1 MMLTKEKIINSSKI
15 KTYYKKPLNKMKKTL
30 FAIAIVSGLFVAGN
44 TVILSSDVVK
54 TSNLVK
60 EKIEYYN
67 NLNSYNNFYKAMEA
81 VPYTENDFK
90 KDLSLF
96 EYLYVNNNAVSDVV
110 FETEKVGF
118 YNFTEMKLKYSD
130 RQEFFPQ
137 FLKETSSMNYSD
149 NNNDYNP
156 YKKIGIYKELLN
168 DKHNIIEGTV
178 ISAIAL
184 TDEKVKE
191 LEEKLSKKYN
201 KNVTL
206 ENKVDE
212 SILGGVLVRLGNT
225 QIDGSVKTRL
235 DNIKD
240 QLSQVIS

>member
-1 MMLTKEKIINSSKI
+1 MIDVIANRYAEALFQLSEEENITKEIYNE
-15 KTYYKKPLNKMKKTL
+15 LH
-30 FAIAIVSGLFVAGN
+30 
-44 TVILSSDVVK
+44 DVVEVIKNNKELDNVLKSPLVAKNEK
-54 TSNLVK
+54 TQLIEALFNN
-60 EKIEYYN
+60 KIN
-67 NLNSYNNFYKAMEA
+67 N
-81 VPYTENDFK
+81 
-90 KDLSLF
+90 DLK
-96 EYLYVNNNAVSDVV
+96 N
-110 FETEKVGF
+110 
-118 YNFTEMKLKYSD
+118 
-130 RQEFFPQ
+130 
-137 FLKETSSMNYSD
+137 FLKILVEKGRISSLKS
-149 NNNDYNP
+149 
-156 YKKIGIYKELLN
+156 IELTFKELLN

-184 TDEKVKE
+184 TEKQVKE

-235 DNIKD
+235 NNIKD

>member
-1 MMLTKEKIINSSKI
+1 MIDIIANRYAKALFELSEEENITKEIYNELNNVVNIVKNNKDLDNVLKSPLVAKDEKVKLIEILFNTKIN
-15 KTYYKKPLNKMKKTL
+15 
-30 FAIAIVSGLFVAGN
+30 
-44 TVILSSDVVK
+44 
-54 TSNLVK
+54 
-60 EKIEYYN
+60 N
-67 NLNSYNNFYKAMEA
+67 NLKN
-81 VPYTENDFK
+81 
-90 KDLSLF
+90 
-96 EYLYVNNNAVSDVV
+96 
-110 FETEKVGF
+110 
-118 YNFTEMKLKYSD
+118 
-130 RQEFFPQ
+130 
-137 FLKETSSMNYSD
+137 FLKILVEKGRISSLKS
-149 NNNDYNP
+149 
-156 YKKIGIYKELLN
+156 IQLTFKELLN
-168 DKHNIIEGTV
+168 DRHNIMEGTV

-212 SILGGVLVRLGNT
+212 SILGGVLVRLGNI

>member
-1 MMLTKEKIINSSKI
+1 MIDIIANRYAEALFELSEEENITKEIYNELNNVLDILKNNKDLDNVLKS
-15 KTYYKKPLNKMKKTL
+15 PLVAKAEKVQLIETL
-30 FAIAIVSGLFVAGN
+30 FD
-44 TVILSSDVVK
+44 T
-54 TSNLVK
+54 
-60 EKIEYYN
+60 KINN
-67 NLNSYNNFYKAMEA
+67 NLKN
-81 VPYTENDFK
+81 
-90 KDLSLF
+90 
-96 EYLYVNNNAVSDVV
+96 
-110 FETEKVGF
+110 
-118 YNFTEMKLKYSD
+118 
-130 RQEFFPQ
+130 
-137 FLKETSSMNYSD
+137 FLKILVEKGRISSLKSI
-149 NNNDYNP
+149 
-156 YKKIGIYKELLN
+156 KLTFKELLN

-184 TDEKVKE
+184 TNEKVKE